1 MGKRRVPGNR
11 LRSNRWVGRVQKNR
25 RGWAGENNAILNSLF
40 YPVGNLTMSSSFRFL
55 EDVALADIAFE
66 AEGDSIEDLFRAA
79 TRALLETMADPQT
92 VGASW
97 QRRIVKMDAAL
108 DDLLVEWLSEIVYW
122 KDAAGVVFHEAPL
135 NLAHEHGQWRV
146 EAALIG
152 APVNPTL
159 QTLRNDVKGITRHL
173 YRVGQ
178 DGPKW
183 KATVV
188 VDV

>member
-1 MGKRRVPGNR
+1 
-11 LRSNRWVGRVQKNR
+11 
-25 RGWAGENNAILNSLF
+25 
-40 YPVGNLTMSSSFRFL
+40 MSYDFRFL

-66 AEGDSIEDLFRAA
+66 AEGDSIEDLFQGAA
-79 TRALLETMADPQT
+79 RALLETMADPQT

-97 QRRIVKMDAAL
+97 KRRIVKIDASL

-122 KDAAGVVFHEAPL
+122 KDAAGVVFHQAPL
-135 NLAHEHGQWRV
+135 SLTHERGQWKL
-146 EAALIG
+146 EASLIG
-152 APVNPTL
+152 APVDHAL

-173 YRVGQ
+173 YRVVQEGTL
-178 DGPKW
+178 W

>member
-1 MGKRRVPGNR
+1 
-11 LRSNRWVGRVQKNR
+11 
-25 RGWAGENNAILNSLF
+25 
-40 YPVGNLTMSSSFRFL
+40 MSYRFWFL

-79 TRALLETMADPQT
+79 TRALIETMADPQT

-97 QRRIVKMDAAL
+97 QRRITKANDAL
-108 DDLLVEWLSEIVYW
+108 DELLLEWLSEIVYW
-122 KDAAGVVFHEAPL
+122 KDAESVVFHDAQL
-135 NLAHEHGQWRV
+135 NLFHENGQWAI
-146 EAALIG
+146 EATLFG
-152 APVNPTL
+152 ASVDHTR

-173 YRVGQ
+173 YKIVKDGQ
-178 DGPKW
+178 RW